1 MEAPAGGASPSTYN
15 PGAARKTAS
24 FRWMHLQES
33 LAGSTPRKHFMV
45 SALLVLLLSVAA
57 SGGDEESALNRYRQA
72 SKAQDDALAALEKA
86 YTHAEQALTSF
97 RFAEATRAPPLSER
111 LAAIA
116 DELVAAQEQRPPP
129 ADAKEARARRRSDL
143 EQIERAVHDE
153 LTVRG
158 LADETLLGVLADMV
172 AHEATAKPATAT
184 KPGSKEKP
192 AEPAPRADPKEL
204 AARLAPQLAPWLAP
218 DHGFELLWNELLYTR
233 CEPAKTFKAKYD
245 DYMAAGVELDRV
257 RHPEFYMPGGAK
269 TRPNMVYIPGGTYT
283 VGPNTGFERRKH
295 SVTLRPYLI
304 DRCEVSNADYLTFLE
319 SLTPELRES
328 HTPRHWVGD
337 PAANGQRRPPKDK
350 LDHPVVG
357 VTWRDADAYAKFANK
372 RLPTED
378 EWEVAC
384 RGKEAFA
391 YPWGEQYLSGR
402 CNDALQN
409 KGGTVPVTEF
419 PAGASPFRVLNMA
432 GNVEE
437 WTCSLEEGETFAD
450 LPSNIAPV
458 IVRGGHYLSPGE
470 NVGGLFRWVAPGGSS
485 REAYLGFRCV
495 ADLR

>member
-1 MEAPAGGASPSTYN
+1 MAPA
-15 PGAARKTAS
+15 
-24 FRWMHLQES
+24 L
-33 LAGSTPRKHFMV
+33 L
-45 SALLVLLLSVAA
+45 LLVSLVAA
-57 SGGDEESALNRYRQA
+57 GGDEESALARYRLA
-72 SKAQDDALAALEKA
+72 SKAQDDALAALERA
-86 YTHAEQALTSF
+86 YAHAEQALTTF

-111 LAAIA
+111 LATIA
-116 DELVAAQEQRPPP
+116 SALVEQQEQRPPP
-129 ADAKEARARRRSDL
+129 ADAKEARARRRADL
-143 EQIERAVHDE
+143 EQIEQAVRDE

-158 LADETLLGVLADMV
+158 LADDTLLAVLADAV
-172 AHEATAKPATAT
+172 AHEATAKGAPPPKT
-184 KPGSKEKP
+184 GGKEKP
-192 AEPAPRADPKEL
+192 EPAPPAPTKGEPKDL
-204 AARLAPQLAPWLAP
+204 ATRLQAFLAPWLAP

-233 CEPAKTFKAKYD
+233 CEPAKLFKAKYD

-269 TRPNMVYIPGGTYT
+269 TRPNMVYIPGGTYV

-304 DRCEVSNADYLTFLE
+304 DRCEVSNADYLAFLE
-319 SLTPELRES
+319 TLTPELRES
-328 HTPRHWVGD
+328 HTPRLWTAD
-337 PAANGQRRPPKDK
+337 PTANGQRRPPKEK

-384 RGKEAFA
+384 RGKEAFN
-391 YPWGEQYLSGR
+391 YPWGEQYQSGR
-402 CNDALQN
+402 CNDALLN
-409 KGGTVPVTEF
+409 KGGTAAVTDF
-419 PAGASPFRVLNMA
+419 PEGASPFKVLNMA

-437 WTCSLEEGETFAD
+437 WTSSLEEGENFTD

-485 REAYLGFRCV
+485 REPYLGFRCV

>member
-1 MEAPAGGASPSTYN
+1 MRT
-15 PGAARKTAS
+15 T
-24 FRWMHLQES
+24 F
-33 LAGSTPRKHFMV
+33 
-45 SALLVLLLSVAA
+45 ALLLVSLVAG
-57 SGGDEESALNRYRQA
+57 GGDEESALNRYRLA

-86 YTHAEQALTSF
+86 YTHAEQALTTF
-97 RFAEATRAPPLSER
+97 RFAEATRAPPLPDR

-116 DELVAAQEQRPPP
+116 DGLVAEQEQRPPA
-129 ADAKEARARRRSDL
+129 ADAKEARARRRADL
-143 EQIERAVHDE
+143 DQIERAIRDE
-153 LTVRG
+153 LTTRG
-158 LADETLLGVLADMV
+158 LADDTLLAVLADMV
-172 AHEATAKPATAT
+172 AREATTKPAPAP
-184 KPGSKEKP
+184 KPGPGTK
-192 AEPAPRADPKEL
+192 AEPAPRADPKDL
-204 AARLAPQLAPWLAP
+204 AARLAALLAPWLAP

-233 CEPAKTFKAKYD
+233 CEPAKNFKARYD

-257 RHPEFYMPGGAK
+257 RHPEFYLPGGAK
-269 TRPNMVYIPGGTYT
+269 TRPNMVYIPGGTYV
-283 VGPNTGFERRKH
+283 VGPDTGFERRKH
-295 SVTLRPYLI
+295 NVTLRPFLI
-304 DRCEVSNADYLTFLE
+304 DRCEVSNADYLTYLD
-319 SLTPELRES
+319 SLTPELREA
-328 HTPRHWVGD
+328 HTPRHWLAD
-337 PAANGQRRPPKDK
+337 PSANGQRRPPKDK

-357 VTWRDADAYAKFANK
+357 VTWRDADGYARFANK

-409 KGGTVPVTEF
+409 KGGTVAVTDF
-419 PAGASPFRVLNMA
+419 PEGASPFKVLNMA

-437 WTCSLEEGETFAD
+437 WTSSLEEGENFTD